1 LDNKA
6 YVGDGPDVVQQ
17 VRERLGNG
25 WRVTLCAVDGS
36 MTVDVDK
43 RVAMLPP
50 DATHLVLSVGGNDGI
65 DASNVF
71 MESAA
76 NMAAAINR
84 LAETREIFARNYEE
98 MLRYVLSKHLPTVL
112 CTVYYPR
119 FPDADFQRLSVAAL
133 SLFNDVIIAAA
144 IHNSLPLLDLRLI
157 CSEAA
162 DYANEI
168 DAAPR

>member
-1 LDNKA
+1 M
-6 YVGDGPDVVQQ
+6 
-17 VRERLGNG
+17 GNG
-25 WRVTLCAVDGS
+25 WRVTLCAVDSS

-84 LAETREIFARNYEE
+84 LAEIREIFARNYEE

-112 CTVYYPR
+112 CTVYYPPLSRCR
-119 FPDADFQRLSVAAL
+119 FSTPVGGRAFAVQ
-133 SLFNDVIIAAA
+133 
-144 IHNSLPLLDLRLI
+144 
-157 CSEAA
+157 
-162 DYANEI
+162 
-168 DAAPR
+168 